1 MSLRVVGFILA
12 ALLLVGYRV
21 FKPRQQA
28 FDLSLSER
36 RSLSTLFLA
45 SALTLFAELALI
57 RWVATE
63 VRVFAYVKN
72 LALLLCFLGFGLGC
86 ALARQRPRWQTAATA
101 LLGLI
106 VIVRLPWSGPRIM
119 ESLSQYLGAAQDIE
133 IWATRSV
140 HDTTGFFLS
149 VAVTTIL
156 LLLITYLFIPM
167 GQTVSR
173 QIELAPRTLYG
184 YSWNL
189 AGSLAGILAFFAVS
203 WLALPPEVWFT
214 IVLAGMALLQTNRG
228 DSIRIAL
235 AVLPVAILLIDP
247 STPHHFNLWTPYQ
260 QIELEDENFP
270 DGELSRTEIRVN
282 HTGYQVM
289 VNLSAD
295 FLARHPKLLKEGAD
309 ENPYNLPFRF
319 ASPNPSVL
327 IVGSGTGNDVAAAL
341 RHQSRSV
348 DAVEIDPKILE
359 LGRLRHPEH
368 PYDDPRVS
376 AHLTDARAFMKR
388 TTARYDLILFGLL
401 DSHTQLS
408 DYSNMRLDNFVY
420 TEESFREARA
430 LLAPD
435 GILFI
440 KFQINHPFVGQRL
453 NEMLTHTFGK
463 APVVFLAPSS
473 YSAGATCFA
482 ISPSGREEASL
493 AADPRLS
500 EFVAAR
506 RPAYL
511 ALPQVV
517 AVTTDDWPYLY
528 HQGHWM
534 PGIFFL
540 LSALVILL
548 AGVFYFQ
555 IPEARTRFP
564 SLFFFSM
571 GAGFLL
577 LETQVVSRLA
587 LYFGTTWQVN
597 GIVIAAILSA
607 LLLANFVI
615 EKQQRTWPR
624 AWTLIGILVGIAC
637 AYFVP
642 FNRIPGSAA
651 MVGAFAALVFAVP
664 VFFAGLLFAS
674 EFRSAEAPA
683 AALGANML
691 GAVVGGLLE
700 NLSLIVGMKALLVI
714 AALLYSLAAVGFRGL
729 PSIQRQPA
737 SRNPAEPTRV

>member
-1 MSLRVVGFILA
+1 MSLRILGFILA
-12 ALLLVGYRV
+12 AVLLVGYRLI
-21 FKPRQQA
+21 KLRTQA
-28 FDLSLSER
+28 ALSDR
-36 RSLSTLFLA
+36 WNLSTLFLA

-106 VIVRLPWSGPRIM
+106 VIVRLPWRGAQIM
-119 ESLSQYLGAAQDIE
+119 ETLSQSLGAAQDVE
-133 IWATRSV
+133 IWATGTM
-140 HDTTGFFLS
+140 HDATGFLLA

-156 LLLITYLFIPM
+156 LLLITYIFIPI

-173 QIELAPRTLYG
+173 QIELAPRPLYG

-189 AGSLAGILAFFAVS
+189 AGSLIGIFAFFAVS
-203 WLALPPEVWFT
+203 WLALPPAVWFT
-214 IVLAGMALLQTNRG
+214 IVLAAMALLQSNRG
-228 DSIRIAL
+228 DRIRL
-235 AVLPVAILLIDP
+235 AAAILPVALLLVDP

-260 QIELEDENFP
+260 QIEVEDENFP
-270 DGELSRTEIRVN
+270 SGELSRTEIRVN
-282 HTGYQVM
+282 HTGYQVI
-289 VNLSAD
+289 VNLSPD
-295 FLARHPKLLKEGAD
+295 FLGRHPQLLTEAPD

-319 ASPNPSVL
+319 APPNPRVL
-327 IVGSGTGNDVAAAL
+327 IVGSGTGNDIAAAL
-341 RHQSRSV
+341 RHQSRTV
-348 DAVEIDPKILE
+348 DAVEIDPKILD
-359 LGRLRHPEH
+359 LGRRRHPEH

-388 TTARYDLILFGLL
+388 TTTHYDLILFGLL

-430 LLAPD
+430 LLAP
-435 GILFI
+435 GGVLFL
-440 KFQINHPFVGQRL
+440 KFQINHPFVGRRL
-453 NEMLTHTFGK
+453 AEMLTRTFGK

-473 YSAGATCFA
+473 YTAAATCFA
-482 ISPSGREEASL
+482 VSSSGQVETSL
-493 AADPRLS
+493 AADPRLR

-506 RPAYL
+506 SPAFL
-511 ALPQVV
+511 ALPEV
-517 AVTTDDWPYLY
+517 AVTADDWPYLY
-528 HQGHWM
+528 HQGHWI
-534 PGIFFL
+534 PGIFYL

-548 AGVFYFQ
+548 AAVFYFQ
-555 IPEARTRFP
+555 IPEARSRVP

-615 EKQQRTWPR
+615 DKRGQRLSWPR
-624 AWTLIGILVGIAC
+624 SWTLAGILLGIAC

-651 MVGAFAALVFAVP
+651 LIGSFAAVIFAIP

-674 EFRSAEAPA
+674 EFRSANSPA

-691 GAVVGGLLE
+691 GAVIGGLLE
-700 NLSLIVGMKALLVI
+700 NVSLIIGMKALLLV
-714 AALLYSLAAVGFRGL
+714 AALLYSLAAVGFFGL
-729 PSIQRQPA
+729 PSRGAAARSRQL
-737 SRNPAEPTRV
+737 

>member
-1 MSLRVVGFILA
+1 MSLRIPGFILA
-12 ALLLVGYRV
+12 ALLLVGYRLI
-21 FKPRQQA
+21 KPRSQA
-28 FDLSLSER
+28 SSLPDRWSLS
-36 RSLSTLFLA
+36 SLFLA

-63 VRVFAYVKN
+63 IRVFAYVKN

-106 VIVRLPWSGPRIM
+106 VIVRLPWRGPQIM
-119 ESLSQYLGAAQDIE
+119 ESLSQYLGAAQDVE
-133 IWATRSV
+133 MWAASAV
-140 HDTTGFFLS
+140 HDTPGFLLA
-149 VAVTTIL
+149 VAVTAIL
-156 LLLITYLFIPM
+156 LFLITYIFIPI

-173 QIELAPRTLYG
+173 QIELAPRPLYG

-203 WLALPPEVWFT
+203 WLALPPAVWFT
-214 IVLAGMALLQTNRG
+214 VVLAGMALLQSTRS
-228 DSIRIAL
+228 DTIRIAA
-235 AVLPVAILLIDP
+235 AVVPVALLLFDP
-247 STPHHFNLWTPYQ
+247 SAPHHFNLWTPYQ
-260 QIELEDENFP
+260 QIELEDGNFP
-270 DGELSRTEIRVN
+270 DGELFRTIIRVN
-282 HTGYQVM
+282 HAGYQAI
-289 VNLSAD
+289 VNLSTD
-295 FLARHPKLLKEGAD
+295 FLGRHPGLLHEAPD

-319 ASPNPSVL
+319 TSPNPRVL

-341 RHQSRSV
+341 RHQARAV
-348 DAVEIDPKILE
+348 DAVEIDPKILD
-359 LGRLRHPEH
+359 LGRSHHPEH
-368 PYDDPRVS
+368 PYGDPRVS

-430 LLAPD
+430 LLAP
-435 GILFI
+435 GGVLFL
-440 KFQINHPFVGQRL
+440 KFAVSHGFVGRRL
-453 NEMLTHTFGK
+453 AEMLTSTFGK

-473 YSAGATCFA
+473 YSTDATCFA
-482 ISPSGREEASL
+482 ISSSGEVEASL
-493 AADPRLS
+493 AADPRLRQ
-500 EFVAAR
+500 FVDASH
-506 RPAYL
+506 PKFL
-511 ALPQVV
+511 ALPEV

-528 HQGHWM
+528 HQGHWI
-534 PGIFFL
+534 PGIFYL

-548 AGVFYFQ
+548 AALFYFQ
-555 IPEARTRFP
+555 IPEARTRVP

-615 EKQQRTWPR
+615 ERQGTAWPR
-624 AWTLIGILVGIAC
+624 SWTLIGILVGIAC
-637 AYFVP
+637 AYFIP
-642 FNRIPGSAA
+642 FHRIPGSAA
-651 MVGAFAALVFAVP
+651 MVGSFAAIVFAIP

-674 EFRSAEAPA
+674 EFRSIDSPA

-700 NLSLIVGMKALLVI
+700 NLSLIVGMKALLVV
-714 AALLYSLAAVGFRGL
+714 AACLYSLAALGFHGL
-729 PSIQRQPA
+729 PAPQPDKR
-737 SRNPAEPTRV
+737 S

>member
-1 MSLRVVGFILA
+1 MSLRILGFILA
-12 ALLLVGYRV
+12 AVLLVGYRII
-21 FKPRQQA
+21 KPRSPA
-28 FDLSLSER
+28 SDLSER
-36 RSLSTLFLA
+36 WNLSTLFLA

-86 ALARQRPRWQTAATA
+86 ALTRQRPRWQTAVTA

-106 VIVRLPWSGPRIM
+106 VIVRLPWRGTEIM
-119 ESLSQYLGAAQDIE
+119 ESLSQSLGAAQDVE
-133 IWATRSV
+133 IWASGTK
-140 HDTTGFFLS
+140 HDTAGFLLA
-149 VAVTTIL
+149 VAVTAIL
-156 LLLITYLFIPM
+156 LLLITYIFIPI

-214 IVLAGMALLQTNRG
+214 IVLAGMALLQSNRS
-228 DSIRIAL
+228 DSIRIAA

-260 QIELEDENFP
+260 QIELEDYKFP
-270 DGELSRTEIRVN
+270 DGELRGTQIRVN
-282 HTGYQVM
+282 HTGYQIIVD
-289 VNLSAD
+289 LSAD
-295 FLARHPKLLKEGAD
+295 FLARHPNLLKEAPD

-319 ASPNPSVL
+319 TSPNPSVL

-341 RHQSRSV
+341 RHQSRAV
-348 DAVEIDPKILE
+348 DAVEIDPKILD
-359 LGRLRHPEH
+359 LGRRRHPEH
-368 PYDDPRVS
+368 PYDDPRVA

-430 LLAPD
+430 LLAPN

-440 KFQINHPFVGQRL
+440 KFQVNHPFVGRRL
-453 NEMLTHTFGK
+453 AEMLTRTFRR

-473 YSAGATCFA
+473 YTASATCFA
-482 ISPSGREEASL
+482 ISSSGQVEASL
-493 AADPRLS
+493 AADPRLR
-500 EFVAAR
+500 EFVSAR
-506 RPAYL
+506 LPAFL
-511 ALPQVV
+511 ALPEV

-528 HQGHWM
+528 HQGHWI
-534 PGIFFL
+534 PGIFYL

-548 AGVFYFQ
+548 AAGFYFQ
-555 IPEARTRFP
+555 IPEARTRIP

-615 EKQQRTWPR
+615 EKQQRPWPR
-624 AWTLIGILVGIAC
+624 AGTLIGILVGIAC

-651 MVGAFAALVFAVP
+651 MVGTLAALIFAIP

-674 EFRSAEAPA
+674 EFRSAESPA

-714 AALLYSLAAVGFRGL
+714 AALLYSLAAVGFLGL
-729 PSIQRQPA
+729 ASPQPRRA
-737 SRNPAEPTRV
+737 SRIPSDPS